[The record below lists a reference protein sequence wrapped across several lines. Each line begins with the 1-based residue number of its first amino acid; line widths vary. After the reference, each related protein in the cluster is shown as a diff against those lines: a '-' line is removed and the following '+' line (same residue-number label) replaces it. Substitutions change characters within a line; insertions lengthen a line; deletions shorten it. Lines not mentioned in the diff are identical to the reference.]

1 MLCRVGF
8 DGSPLVLDRSED
20 SEELIV
26 FVVRLLTDFRG
37 TLLEL
42 NLVMVELL
50 DGVAP
55 MDMLKGIECNFA
67 CSTGDVVIN
76 S

>member
-1 MLCRVGF
+1 MSCCVGF
-8 DGSPLVLDRSED
+8 DGSPLVLDRNRC
-20 SEELIV
+20 IV
-26 FVVRLLTDFRG
+26 RSGWDDVRW
-37 TLLEL
+37 
-42 NLVMVELL
+42 
-50 DGVAP
+50 

>member
-1 MLCRVGF
+1 MPRWLRWKSA
-8 DGSPLVLDRSED
+8 GSGS
-20 SEELIV
+20 
-26 FVVRLLTDFRG
+26 
-37 TLLEL
+37 
-42 NLVMVELL
+42 ELL

-55 MDMLKGIECNFA
+55 TDMLKGIECNFA